1 MGIRCPA
8 VVVNADR
15 RCPKVENG
23 ERIRRE
29 RRKRSGCEGGKGSY
43 SLAVVLVPEVEG
55 RDDRS
60 RGGMIDAFASLDF
73 NMGRRVL
80 GATCPYFVTHHTVT
94 FVTASFIYCV
104 VSLVVVS
111 LVVHVHVIE

>member
-1 MGIRCPA
+1 MLIVG
-8 VVVNADR
+8 VQ
-15 RCPKVENG
+15 
-23 ERIRRE
+23 
-29 RRKRSGCEGGKGSY
+29 RSRTGSEFGGKGGKGV
-43 SLAVVLVPEVEG
+43 AVKAG
-55 RDDRS
+55 RDRIRSQWSLYRRS